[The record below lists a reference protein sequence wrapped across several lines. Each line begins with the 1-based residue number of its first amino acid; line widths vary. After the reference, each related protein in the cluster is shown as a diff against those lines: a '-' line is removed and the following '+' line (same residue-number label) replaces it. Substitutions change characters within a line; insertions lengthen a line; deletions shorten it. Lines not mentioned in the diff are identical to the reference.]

1 MIFFVQDLVSY
12 LTLAGL
18 VLIVALVF
26 FIIFAKQLQT
36 RQDFIGQVFRL
47 LKDNTYLFVFLIA
60 LFSTLGSLFFSN
72 VIGLPPCDL
81 CWYQRILMYPLV
93 LLFLTALIR
102 KEKVLA
108 PYALTFSCLGVI
120 VALYQYYLQIGTMLN
135 VKVGEIIPCSVT
147 GTVSCASISDLAFG
161 FVTLPLSSFVAFALI
176 ILLLAYD
183 RK

>member
-1 MIFFVQDLVSY
+1 MIFFIQDLVSY
-12 LTLAGL
+12 LTLGGL
-18 VLIVALVF
+18 ALIVALV
-26 FIIFAKQLQT
+26 IALIFAKQLQG
-36 RQDFIGQVFRL
+36 RQGFISQVFGL
-47 LKDNTYLFVFLIA
+47 LKNKAYLFIFLIA

-81 CWYQRILMYPLV
+81 CWYQRILMYPLA
-93 LLFLTALIR
+93 LLFLVALIK
-102 KEKVLA
+102 KEKVLSS
-108 PYALTFSCLGVI
+108 YALAFSSLGII

-147 GTVSCASISDLAFG
+147 STVSCADISDLAFG

-176 ILLLAYD
+176 ILLLVYD